1 MVRSKKSSVVCSKAH
16 ISMLIWS
23 KYRHISLCS
32 DTCYRRVCV
41 NNGGSC
47 VWRRSSLPF
56 CLRSPVNSMD
66 KDSPD
71 VHQELNKLKTKI
83 QEVREQV
90 AAMPG
95 IDMSPALQE
104 SRLRMLREQVRTK
117 NQLLQKYKSL
127 CMFDIPKPSWHWP
140 HSEHEHLSVL
150 VCGTDR
156 PTAAGHTG
164 SLTLIFLILLYFVLS
179 VYIFYFRNSV
189 WKIVFV
195 ISDWIL
201 YTSPLSE

>member
-1 MVRSKKSSVVCSKAH
+1 MASAVPVEIEEAEDYSFLPIIHDVIKWWEVKHDSVICSKAHNAH

-32 DTCYRRVCV
+32 DSCYRRLRV

-47 VWRRSSLPF
+47 VWRRSIWPF

-90 AAMPG
+90 AVMPG

-127 CMFDIPKPSWHWP
+127 CMFDIPKASWHW
-140 HSEHEHLSVL
+140 HQCLSML
-150 VCGTDR
+150 VWC
-156 PTAAGHTG
+156 
-164 SLTLIFLILLYFVLS
+164 V
-179 VYIFYFRNSV
+179 
-189 WKIVFV
+189 
-195 ISDWIL
+195 
-201 YTSPLSE
+201 